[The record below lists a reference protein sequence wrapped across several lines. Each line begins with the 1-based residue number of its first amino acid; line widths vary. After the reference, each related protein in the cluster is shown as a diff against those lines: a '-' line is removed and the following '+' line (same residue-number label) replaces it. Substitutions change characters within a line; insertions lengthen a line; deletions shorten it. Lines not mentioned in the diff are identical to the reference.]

1 MMKDIYL
8 VHDELETHW
17 VRQHFLESS
26 GYKVTTFTSGEDCLN
41 AVADQKPDL
50 ILMDVL
56 IEGRNGFEVCRQV
69 RREHAAEDLPV
80 VLCSEIYRSRLF
92 QDEAMNV
99 GAQRYVLKPCRLDE
113 LVQIVSEILGVDV
126 VTVEPDAAA

>member
-1 MMKDIYL
+1 MKQIYL
-8 VHDELETHW
+8 VHDELETPW

-26 GYKVTTFTSGEDCLN
+26 GYQVTAFKSGVECRN
-41 AVADQKPDL
+41 ALAEKKPDL
-50 ILMDVL
+50 VLMDVL
-56 IEGRNGFEVCRQV
+56 IEGRNGFEVCRQI
-69 RREHAAEDLPV
+69 RREISAEDLPI

-92 QDEAMNV
+92 QDEAINA

-113 LVQIVSEILGVDV
+113 LVQIVSEILGVNV